1 MAQQWL
7 GAPAALP
14 EDLSSDLSSH
24 LYHQLGTHMWHI
36 QREWRR
42 GGVRE
47 CKLVAE
53 NFHLAVLWAQLQ
65 VLFST
70 GAALLWHPW

>member
-1 MAQQWL
+1 MHTCTHAH
-7 GAPAALP
+7 AHTPIHTHP
-14 EDLSSDLSSH
+14 C
-24 LYHQLGTHMWHI
+24 THMWHI

>member
-14 EDLSSDLSSH
+14 EDLSSDLSTH

-36 QREWRR
+36 LIQIYSPLKSEGEE
-42 GGVRE
+42 GGSWSTVE
-47 CKLVAE
+47 TACLVCTRT
-53 NFHLAVLWAQLQ
+53 VLDIWGLN
-65 VLFST
+65 
-70 GAALLWHPW
+70 